1 MGTTT
6 GFQNINIFEI
16 PDMRS
21 FEELL
26 LVEAL
31 EVINIWDIFDMGWQ
45 ANPQCS
51 PFVLKVPKNFGV
63 ESSCIA
69 VMCVS
74 SRDKLISEPHLGVS
88 FDAFI
93 RVH

>member
-1 MGTTT
+1 M
-6 GFQNINIFEI
+6 NIFEI

-26 LVEAL
+26 LIEAL

-51 PFVLKVPKNFGV
+51 PFVSKQVPK
-63 ESSCIA
+63 SSEEGL
-69 VMCVS
+69 VTV
-74 SRDKLISEPHLGVS
+74 KFHE
-88 FDAFI
+88 
-93 RVH
+93 